1 MNAEQ
6 VRAALA
12 KIEAAPT
19 SGPGW
24 DRAAMQAAIN
34 GLEAQH
40 RPTDHGSKTTA
51 WFVSWAAEQLRGA
64 LAQGD
69 H

>member
-19 SGPGW
+19 SGHGW

-34 GLEAQH
+34 GLEALH
-40 RPTDHGSKTTA
+40 RPADHGSKTTA
-51 WFVSWAAEQLRGA
+51 WFISWAADHLRAA
-64 LAQGD
+64 LAQG
-69 H
+69 